1 METKD
6 IKELMLLESVE
17 FIYNAANLLCVDN
30 KENYLRVSAVP
41 ENNYFDVRLWNEK
54 NENLDLTDEQHN
66 MICKYVEKEFNE
78 YHSNN
83 TGFTSDDREHFNS
96 LIN

>member
-1 METKD
+1 MKTKD
-6 IKELMLLESVE
+6 IKKLMLLEDPTFSKTSV
-17 FIYNAANLLCVDN
+17 
-30 KENYLRVSAVP
+30 YLTCAD
-41 ENNYFDVRLWNEK
+41 YDGYYLDVIAKPKDSNFVVEL
-54 NENLDLTDEQHN
+54 
-66 MICKYVEKEFNE
+66 YVEKEFNE

>member
-1 METKD
+1 MKTKD
-6 IKELMLLESVE
+6 IKKLMLLEDPTFSKTSV
-17 FIYNAANLLCVDN
+17 
-30 KENYLRVSAVP
+30 YLSCEDCDGYYLNVVAKPKDSNFVVELYGYYGKRS
-41 ENNYFDVRLWNEK
+41 
-54 NENLDLTDEQHN
+54 LTDNQYN
-66 MICKYVEKEFNE
+66 MICKHVEKEFNE

>member
-6 IKELMLLESVE
+6 IKKLMLLESVE
-17 FIYNAANLLCVDN
+17 FIYNTANLLCIDN
-30 KENYLRVSAVP
+30 KENYLRVNAVP
-41 ENNYFDVRLWNEK
+41 ENNYFDVRVCNEK